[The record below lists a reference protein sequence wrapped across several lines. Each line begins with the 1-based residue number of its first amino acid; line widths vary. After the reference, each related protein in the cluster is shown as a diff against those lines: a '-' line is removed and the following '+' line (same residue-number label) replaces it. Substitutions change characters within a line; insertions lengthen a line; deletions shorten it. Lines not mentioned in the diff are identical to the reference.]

1 MNNLMLQG
9 ATSNC
14 GKSIVAR
21 ALCGLL
27 SKKGYKVATFQPDVR
42 FDEHGIRMMITQLQ
56 CEHDCIILEGIG
68 NPVEWSLTNM
78 KMANMANAP
87 VILIGDIERGG
98 VFAGLYGTY
107 ALLKEQHRISGFLIN
122 KFRGDREILSSGL
135 RFLEERTGKPVVG
148 VIPYSARDEFVKI
161 FKESVDW
168 GVISEILGVNL

>member
-14 GKSIVAR
+14 GKSVATK
-21 ALCGLL
+21 ALCILL
-27 SKKGYKVATFQPDVR
+27 SERGYNVTTFQPDVS
-42 FDEHGIRMMITQLQ
+42 FDEHMIRTTITRLQ
-56 CEHDCIILEGIG
+56 RGHDCIILEGIE
-68 NPVEWSLTNM
+68 NPVERDLTNM

-87 VILIGDIERGG
+87 VILVGDIERGG

-122 KFRGDREILSSGL
+122 KFRGDEEILKPGL

-148 VIPYSARDEFVKI
+148 VIPYSTRDEFVKT

-168 GVISEILGVNL
+168 GVMSGILGVNL